1 MLRPWTLLCFL
12 LAGFAA
18 IFLGIGALIPDGW
31 EVRTVRTVAAPP
43 AAVRDVLGDL
53 ASWPQWCTLAPVMGP
68 NTASGTSA
76 PKAAEGVHLW
86 WRGARGESRLT
97 FTATSDTALAYRFGI
112 EGAPQLGTGA
122 LELSPGADGSTQVA
136 WVDRGSFPTLAA
148 RWAGWFGALQ
158 EAVRATQEESLGN
171 LVSRLGPGQAR

>member
-1 MLRPWTLLCFL
+1 MLRTSTLVCFL

-31 EVRTVRTVAAPP
+31 EVRTSRTVAAPQ
-43 AAVRDVLGDL
+43 ARVMAVLRDL
-53 ASWPQWCTLAPVMGP
+53 AAWPQWCTLKPVMGP
-68 NTASGTSA
+68 NTESGASA
-76 PKAAEGVHLW
+76 PLAAEDVHLW

-97 FTATSDTALAYRFGI
+97 FTMVGESQLAYRFGI
-112 EGAPQLGTGA
+112 EGGQQLGTGSIEVA
-122 LELSPGADGSTQVA
+122 PGPDGATVVT
-136 WVDRGSFPTLAA
+136 WTDRASFPSLAA

-171 LVSRLGPGQAR
+171 LSNRLP

>member
-1 MLRPWTLLCFL
+1 MPRTFTLTCFL

-31 EVRTVRTVAAPP
+31 EVRTTRTVAAPQP
-43 AAVRDVLGDL
+43 RVMVVLRDLG
-53 ASWPQWCTLAPVMGP
+53 SWPQWCTLKPVMGP
-68 NTASGTSA
+68 NTESGASA
-76 PKAAEGVHLW
+76 PLAAEGVHLW

-97 FTATSDTALAYRFGI
+97 FTAVEDARLSYRFGI
-112 EGAPQLGTGA
+112 EGGQELGTGA
-122 LELSPGADGSTQVA
+122 IDLAAGPDGATLVT
-136 WVDRGSFPTLAA
+136 WTDRATFPTLAA

-171 LVSRLGPGQAR
+171 LTNRLP